1 MELILKA
8 ENIHLEYSGKEIL
21 DINDIEI
28 YSYDR
33 IGLIGD
39 NGCGKSTLLNILS
52 QKQSLPNAKLKNFG
66 SVTYIPQ
73 LERSQLDADS
83 DLSLLS
89 RFGVSNL
96 NQDTMSGGEETR
108 TKIATAF
115 SKQSHA
121 LFIDEPTCH
130 LDEEGINLLI
140 KNIDAFEGALLVVS
154 HDRYFLD
161 SVVDKIW
168 ELKDGKITEYWGGYS
183 EYSQQKQEQYIKQA
197 EEYKKIEKERQRLEL
212 SMLEKQK
219 QAGQIDKKSKGSAKK
234 NANESAGRLGHQKST
249 GTKQK
254 KLFNAAK
261 NLEQRIASLDDVSAP
276 ENKRMVRF
284 KQSEA
289 LALHNKCPIMGNE
302 INLSFGEK
310 TIFKNANINIPLGA
324 KVAITGAN
332 GTGKTSLFKMILDGA
347 EGFNISPKAV
357 IGHLEQTGYQL
368 TNNQS
373 IISFMQEDCD
383 YQVPEIRSALA
394 AMGFG
399 PRDINKSLSVL
410 SGGEII
416 KILLAKILLARYN
429 ILLLDEPSN
438 YLDISS
444 TLALESMMQNYAG
457 TIVFISHDKRL
468 VENVATI
475 VYEIKDNTISKI
487 YDKQ

>member
-8 ENIHLEYSGKEIL
+8 ENIQLEYSGKEIL

-52 QKQSLPNAKLKNFG
+52 QKQTLANAKLQNFG
-66 SVTYIPQ
+66 TVTYIPQ
-73 LERSQLDADS
+73 LERSQLSEES

-108 TKIATAF
+108 MKIVTAF
-115 SKQSHA
+115 SKQAHA

-183 EYSQQKQEQYIKQA
+183 EYSQQKQEQHMHQA
-197 EEYKKIEKERQRLEL
+197 EEYKKIEKERKRLEL
-212 SMLEKQK
+212 SMMEKQK
-219 QAGQIDKKSKGSAKK
+219 QAQQIDKKSKGAVKK
-234 NANESAGRLGHQKST
+234 NANESAGRLGYQKST

-261 NLEQRIASLDDVSAP
+261 NLEKRITALDDISAP
-276 ENKRMVRF
+276 ENKRTVRF

-302 INLSFGEK
+302 INLTFGEK
-310 TIFKNANINIPLGA
+310 IIFKNANINIPLGA

-332 GTGKTSLFKMILDGA
+332 GTGKTSLFKMILENA

-357 IGHLEQTGYQL
+357 IGYLKQTGYQL
-368 TNNQS
+368 TDNQS

-383 YQVPEIRSALA
+383 YQIPEIRSALA

-399 PRDINKSLSVL
+399 PRDINKNLSVL

-416 KILLAKILLARYN
+416 KILLTKVLLARYN

-444 TLALESMMQNYAG
+444 IEALENMMQNYAG

-475 VYEIKDNTISKI
+475 IYEIKDKAITKI